1 LNDYDKKEFLE
12 WFVIMKERVDE
23 ILNNNEIKNEQKQIF
38 IERSVEPYGTWKLD
52 RRRNGRQNN
61 TVPNKMQGTEK
72 YEQSDNSSLSK
83 VIEKYN
89 LIKDDQGLK
98 IGPFIKDWKECSRE
112 LEREGYRWNRDL
124 KHFIKSGQ

>member
-1 LNDYDKKEFLE
+1 MNDSDKKEFLE
-12 WFVIMKERVDE
+12 WFVTMKERVNE

-52 RRRNGRQNN
+52 RRRNGTQNN
-61 TVPNKMQGTEK
+61 TVPNKIQDKEK
-72 YEQSDNSSLSK
+72 YGQSDNGSLSK

-89 LIKDDQGLK
+89 LIKDDQGIR
-98 IGPFIKDWKECSRE
+98 IGSFIKDWKECSRE
-112 LEREGYRWNRDL
+112 LEREGYRWNTDL